1 MARSPGSFLPAL
13 LMLGVATAALS
24 LAAPLLMDLPPGP
37 EQAVAPLLFTLL
49 TGVLLTWQESAMQH
63 GMQGFVVR
71 FMTGL
76 VVKMMASLLVLLV
89 VVVLLPKARVLP
101 FALPFVGAYLTF
113 LGFSVVRLTRMLRQ
127 PPPAA

>member
-1 MARSPGSFLPAL
+1 MARSPGSFVPAL
-13 LMLGVATAALS
+13 LMLGVAAATIS
-24 LAAPLLMDLPPGP
+24 VAVPLLMNLPLGP
-37 EQAVAPLLFTLL
+37 EQAVSPLLFTLL
-49 TGVLLTWQESAMQH
+49 TGVLLTWQESAMQQ

-89 VVVLLPKARVLP
+89 VVLILPKPRVLP
-101 FALPFVGAYLTF
+101 FALPFVATYLVF

-127 PPPAA
+127 PPAA